1 MSDNAPALGPVLHVG
16 DCEVRVGTCSW
27 TDKTLVKD
35 TSWYPRK
42 TMSAADRLRFYAAHF
57 PIVEAD
63 STYYRPPSEE
73 LTGGWAERSPEGFR
87 MDVKAFALMT
97 GHPAKPETLWPDIR
111 EELSA
116 EAQEKRN
123 VYAHHLPDDAVDEVW
138 RRFVGALTP
147 LGEVGKLGGVLLQY
161 PPWFT
166 PKRANRDEVARARE
180 RLGDVPAIVEF
191 RSPRW
196 FAPDDLDRTVRLLAD
211 HDMTLANVD
220 APEVSGL
227 PRTAI
232 GTADLAVVRF
242 HGRSDDTWS
251 ARTATAAERFRYHY
265 DKRELRP
272 WAKRVVTMAAEAR
285 ELHVLMN
292 NCYEDFGVRNAEDM
306 LDLLADVAP

>member
-147 LGEVGKLGGVLLQY
+147 LGEVGKLG
-161 PPWFT
+161 
-166 PKRANRDEVARARE
+166 VAVDT
-180 RLGDVPAIVEF
+180 LDDV
-191 RSPRW
+191 
-196 FAPDDLDRTVRLLAD
+196 
-211 HDMTLANVD
+211 
-220 APEVSGL
+220 
-227 PRTAI
+227 
-232 GTADLAVVRF
+232 
-242 HGRSDDTWS
+242 
-251 ARTATAAERFRYHY
+251 AELF
-265 DKRELRP
+265 DGI
-272 WAKRVVTMAAEAR
+272 
-285 ELHVLMN
+285 
-292 NCYEDFGVRNAEDM
+292 D
-306 LDLLADVAP
+306 LADVQVSTTVSGELMQDASTRDLIFPVLDLIVYLSAGVTLEPGDVIATGTPGGVGDSRQPPRYLREGDVVEITVGGVGTLRNPVRLER